1 MKSFLIFLI
10 LLSVP
15 GPAKAVPSAPDTVTL
30 EPTTHGAEDSPPE
43 ETPASPTTTGT
54 PGMEDTDEGAD
65 LLPPEIIPWQDS
77 MLALPEWT
85 SPEQEEITSGL
96 RPANQGGG
104 LFPPQIWALQ
114 PTPDAG
120 PLLHDNESTDPA
132 APVASQDEPAA
143 VPLGPEQMALYT
155 QQKPTTTFVDPQH
168 FVKGRPAAWMESLVK
183 RWLNEQCAF
192 HTTMLVFGKDQL
204 LPADFDPQALRQQW
218 FGEDE
223 DALLVLYFYHQPER
237 TLTIFGPKARTAYS
251 ADLLRSTIEAAVTET
266 GHVPGAE
273 EQMERLCYKMSVR
286 LYWLSRLR
294 TYPAPD
300 GAPDLPANQGLEH
313 NRKTA
318 WLILGGA
325 GLMAAAVLATSWL
338 RRRQAGSTRRG
349 EAVLLPE
356 AEHLPRFG
364 APHSGGFSSV
374 ITFVGT
380 TPVS

>member
-1 MKSFLIFLI
+1 VKSFLLFLM
-10 LLSVP
+10 LLLAPRPV
-15 GPAKAVPSAPDTVTL
+15 GAVPSPPDTVTL
-30 EPTTHGAEDSPPE
+30 EPAANGAEDSPPE

-54 PGMEDTDEGAD
+54 PGLGDRDEGVD

-85 SPEQEEITSGL
+85 SPEQEEITYGL

-114 PTPDAG
+114 PTPEAG
-120 PLLHDNESTDPA
+120 LLLHDIESTDAA
-132 APVASQDEPAA
+132 APVASQDEPAL
-143 VPLGPEQMALYT
+143 VPLGLEQMALYT
-155 QQKPTTTFVDPQH
+155 GQKPTTAFVDPQH

-204 LPADFDPQALRQQW
+204 LPADFDPQALRKQW
-218 FGEDE
+218 FAEDE

-237 TLTIFGPKARTAYS
+237 TLAIFGPKARTAYS
-251 ADLLRSTIEAAVTET
+251 EDLLRSTIEAAVTET
-266 GHVPGAE
+266 GRVAGAE
-273 EQMERLCYKMSVR
+273 EQMERFCYKMSVR
-286 LYWLSRLR
+286 LHWLSRLR
-294 TYPAPD
+294 IYPALD
-300 GAPDLPANQGLEH
+300 GAPGLPANQGLEPS
-313 NRKTA
+313 RKA
-318 WLILGGA
+318 VWLVLGGA
-325 GLMAAAVLATSWL
+325 VLMAAGVLATSWL
-338 RRRQAGSTRRG
+338 RRRQAGRAARG
-349 EAVLLPE
+349 DATLLPE

-364 APHSGGFSSV
+364 APHCGGFSSV